1 MLLPMVPTLSTVMLT
16 VMLTVVLAVMLAVML
31 TVLCMLTLI
40 VSRHR
45 RRMPRQPRGRME
57 HESGDPRWVRDRI
70 VRGDKASGRVGDELH
85 AVDGEGLAPLVQ

>member
-16 VMLTVVLAVMLAVML
+16 VMLTVVL

-70 VRGDKASGRVGDELH
+70 VRGDKASGGVGDELH